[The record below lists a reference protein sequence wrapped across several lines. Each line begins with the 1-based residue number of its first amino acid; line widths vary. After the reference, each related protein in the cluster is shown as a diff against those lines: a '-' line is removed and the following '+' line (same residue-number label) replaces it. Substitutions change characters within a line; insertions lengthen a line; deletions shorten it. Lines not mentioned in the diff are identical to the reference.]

1 MDALIFANGEIDDGA
16 MVSRALTHAPDALI
30 IAADGGVRVAAHYGL
45 HIDVVVGDMD
55 SLTAD
60 ELAALTA
67 QGSEIIRHPAEKD
80 ETDLELALNLAAERG
95 ATWLRVIGAT
105 GGRLDQILS
114 NIYLLALPS
123 LDALDVKLVA
133 GKQAAWLARPGE
145 TVIQGAPG
153 DTVSLIPL
161 NGVVSGVVT
170 TDLYYPLKAE
180 DLFFGPARGVSNVM
194 TTTRAVVGVRA
205 GVLLIVQTIGRA

>member
-1 MDALIFANGEIDDGA
+1 M
-16 MVSRALTHAPDALI
+16 
-30 IAADGGVRVAAHYGL
+30 
-45 HIDVVVGDMD
+45 
-55 SLTAD
+55 
-60 ELAALTA
+60 
-67 QGSEIIRHPAEKD
+67 
-80 ETDLELALNLAAERG
+80 
-95 ATWLRVIGAT
+95 IGAT

-123 LDALDVKLVA
+123 LDACDVQLVA

-170 TDLYYPLKAE
+170 TDLYYPLDDE
-180 DLFFGPARGVSNVM
+180 DLYFGPARGVSNVM
-194 TTTRAVVGVRA
+194 TTTRASVSVQRGGAVDRSDDRTRMIMITVIKQNASGEKVTRVQRRSAGARRDVGLRERA
-205 GVLLIVQTIGRA
+205 V